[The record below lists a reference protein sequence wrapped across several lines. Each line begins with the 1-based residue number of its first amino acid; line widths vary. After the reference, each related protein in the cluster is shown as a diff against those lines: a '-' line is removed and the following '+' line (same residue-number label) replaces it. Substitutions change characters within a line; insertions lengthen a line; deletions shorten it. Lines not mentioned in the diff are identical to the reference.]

1 MNAVAFAVVDVDFD
15 VFETDVGALVDAVL
29 VAAGELY
36 LGAVLEQE
44 RSLASDVEEERG
56 GFEGSV
62 L

>member
-1 MNAVAFAVVDVDFD
+1 MDFD